1 MTAADK
7 TNATKSLLYILSDG
21 KNLPLKFFGKKNN
34 SEFKRKKVV
43 RRHTIACNLSIFRQI
58 LCFKR

>member
-21 KNLPLKFFGKKNN
+21 KNLPLKFSKWLF
-34 SEFKRKKVV
+34 SA
-43 RRHTIACNLSIFRQI
+43 I
-58 LCFKR
+58 